1 MAVTK
6 IYKCECKNN
15 LWQLTQILPD
25 PHTSYLTV
33 GAGRYF
39 RPRMGQYAVKT
50 NDFLV
55 ACMHKKPKKKLR
67 PTLGPQKTF
76 FVGRLWASFF
86 LSAHKKAFFVC
97 QFLQKYSH
105 KMKPIV
111 H

>member
-55 ACMHKKPKKKLR
+55 FSMHKKPKKKLR

-86 LSAHKKAFFVC
+86 LSAHKKP
-97 QFLQKYSH
+97 FLCVNLFKSFH
-105 KMKPIV
+105 IK
-111 H
+111 